1 MFIKC
6 ALAKFEWE
14 GQPDEL
20 PDLFIENLLLHSSSY
35 NFAVVNI
42 KGMKDERANGE
53 FWGYYNILEYKPK
66 YHCAAKIQVFNANGN
81 GFTTDDFI
89 LFNNFK
95 NTATLNST
103 YIKLLFA
110 DY

>member
-1 MFIKC
+1 MLYQMRISEIWMGGPER
-6 ALAKFEWE
+6 AAR
-14 GQPDEL
+14 P
-20 PDLFIENLLLHSSSY
+20 IYRNLLPHSTSY
-35 NFAVVNI
+35 NFAVVN

-81 GFTTDDFI
+81 GFTTDDFV

-95 NTATLNST
+95 KYGNA
-103 YIKLLFA
+103 
-110 DY
+110 